1 MDMIRPLFKT
11 ERNSGAVRLRLKT
24 RSTHWVA
31 PILCVMLVG
40 DSPRRKLTVLPVW
53 FSRASYLYSL
63 HSRWVIPWSMNDT
76 SKRPA
81 WFLLT
86 QHFVMTDVC
95 VAI

>member
-40 DSPRRKLTVLPVW
+40 D
-53 FSRASYLYSL
+53 
-63 HSRWVIPWSMNDT
+63 
-76 SKRPA
+76 
-81 WFLLT
+81 
-86 QHFVMTDVC
+86 
-95 VAI
+95 